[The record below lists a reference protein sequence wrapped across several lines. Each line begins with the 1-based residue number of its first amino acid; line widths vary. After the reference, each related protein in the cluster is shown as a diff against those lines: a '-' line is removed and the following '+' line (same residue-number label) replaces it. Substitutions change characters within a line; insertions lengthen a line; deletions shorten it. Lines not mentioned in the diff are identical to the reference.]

1 MLVRDVMSTQVV
13 TVRPQARV
21 KEAVQLL
28 DDHRITAMPVVDD
41 EGLLVGVVSEADLLR
56 GALMPDR
63 RTHEILVQ
71 IEGRKNTLT
80 VSDVMTPRPMS
91 VAADTDL
98 AVAASVFVDTVIK
111 SLPVLDDGQV
121 IGMVSRRD
129 VIAVLARPDPLI
141 ETEVDELLRQ
151 AEVECD
157 VVVVDGVV
165 RLTGQTEPHA
175 RQIARVLAATVPGV
189 VGVAFSG

>member
-21 KEAVQLL
+21 KEAIQLL

-41 EGLLVGVVSEADLLR
+41 QGLLVGVVSEADLLR

-63 RTHEILVQ
+63 RTHEIPVE
-71 IEGRKNTLT
+71 IEGRTNTLT

-91 VAADTDL
+91 VTADTDL
-98 AVAASVFVDTVIK
+98 AVAASVLVDSVIK
-111 SLPVLDDGQV
+111 SLPVLDDGRV

-129 VIAVLARPDPLI
+129 VIAVLARRDPLI
-141 ETEVDELLRQ
+141 KTEVDELLRQ

-157 VVVVDGVV
+157 VEVVDGVV
-165 RLTGQTEPHA
+165 RLMGQTEPHA
-175 RQIARVLAATVPGV
+175 RQIARVLASTVPGV
-189 VGVAFSG
+189 VGVSFSG

>member
-21 KEAVQLL
+21 KEAIQLL

-41 EGLLVGVVSEADLLR
+41 QGLLVGVVSEADLLR

-63 RTHEILVQ
+63 RTHEIPVE
-71 IEGRKNTLT
+71 IEGRTNTLT

-91 VAADTDL
+91 VTADTDL
-98 AVAASVFVDTVIK
+98 AVAASVLVDRVIK
-111 SLPVLDDGQV
+111 SLPVLDDGRV

-129 VIAVLARPDPLI
+129 VIAVLARRDPLI
-141 ETEVDELLRQ
+141 KTEVDELLRQ

-157 VVVVDGVV
+157 VEVVDGVV
-165 RLTGQTEPHA
+165 RLMGQTEPHA
-175 RQIARVLAATVPGV
+175 RQIARVLASTVPGV
-189 VGVAFSG
+189 VGVSFSG

>member
-21 KEAVQLL
+21 KEAIQLL

-41 EGLLVGVVSEADLLR
+41 QGLLVGVVSEADLLR

-63 RTHEILVQ
+63 RTHEIPVE
-71 IEGRKNTLT
+71 IEGRTNTLT

-91 VAADTDL
+91 VTADTDL
-98 AVAASVFVDTVIK
+98 AVAASVLVDRVIK
-111 SLPVLDDGQV
+111 SLPVLDDGRV

-129 VIAVLARPDPLI
+129 VIAVLARRDPLI

-157 VVVVDGVV
+157 VEVVDGVV
-165 RLTGQTEPHA
+165 RLMGQTEPHA
-175 RQIARVLAATVPGV
+175 RQIARVLASTVPGV
-189 VGVAFSG
+189 VGVSFSG